1 MIGDIFYDKL
11 DSKEEFLKTKFV
23 NLADLYHE
31 FIETKIKIQVE
42 EKNEQKISRD
52 QDDFEER
59 KKKFYKDH
67 IILSSKILFKN
78 NEQQNKVIISETVK
92 KRIIKCKNSW
102 T

>member
-1 MIGDIFYDKL
+1 MKTSQNARISQLIGIPLQTKMIGDIFYDKL
-11 DSKEEFLKTKFV
+11 DSKEEFSKTKLV

-59 KKKFYKDH
+59 KK
-67 IILSSKILFKN
+67 
-78 NEQQNKVIISETVK
+78 
-92 KRIIKCKNSW
+92 C
-102 T
+102 